1 MCHAVTYCDSSSY
14 FCNIHTLF
22 VLPAVVKL
30 DPKADYSQMKVGQL
44 KQLLKDRGIDS
55 KDCLE
60 KVDFVRK
67 VQQMATASA

>member
-1 MCHAVTYCDSSSY
+1 M
-14 FCNIHTLF
+14 
-22 VLPAVVKL
+22 LPAVVKL